1 MAKNNEVRDE
11 GKKVHRFVDTSRAN
25 SVSRGSREEDTP
37 LMFMIIVVLVCSL
50 FRLQEIEA
58 NVLHH
63 VTTARV
69 NNHIIKLA
77 ERRAKPVED
86 LN

>member
-1 MAKNNEVRDE
+1 
-11 GKKVHRFVDTSRAN
+11 
-25 SVSRGSREEDTP
+25 
-37 LMFMIIVVLVCSL
+37 MIIVVLVCSL

>member
-1 MAKNNEVRDE
+1 M
-11 GKKVHRFVDTSRAN
+11 DTSRAN
-25 SVSRGSREEDTP
+25 RVSRGSREEDTP